1 MMEKPVHKQISI
13 ILFIPH
19 GKCYGSWLWKIK
31 MEANEDVIF
40 TLLFVSEIVNVFV
53 KFFNTNVFYEQ
64 IKAETKKKRRFNFFI
79 LFSLKLQSLNYRA
92 MNKHIK
98 VGKLKS
104 CLILSFFHIFS
115 FFLKNF

>member
-1 MMEKPVHKQISI
+1 M
-13 ILFIPH
+13 
-19 GKCYGSWLWKIK
+19 LWKLAGKNKI
-31 MEANEDVIF
+31 EANEDVIF

>member
-1 MMEKPVHKQISI
+1 MALVDTLSK
-13 ILFIPH
+13 F
-19 GKCYGSWLWKIK
+19 GKNEI
-31 MEANEDVIF
+31 EANEDVIL

-64 IKAETKKKRRFNFFI
+64 IKAETRKKRRFNFFI

-104 CLILSFFHIFS
+104 CPILIFS
-115 FFLKNF
+115 NFFPSSLKNF

>member
-1 MMEKPVHKQISI
+1 MEKPVHKQISI

-53 KFFNTNVFYEQ
+53 NVFYEQ